1 MRLGLSLNE
10 AYLLV
15 LAGLVLLAIIGT
27 GYGQWAIRRA
37 VSPEQIARIRVVNS
51 RVRMGWWLI
60 LIFTIAFSLGHN
72 YLLAVFGIIS
82 FFLFREFVA
91 LTPTRPSDHWALV
104 ASFYIVIPVQYVL
117 IGLGQYTFFTLFIP
131 VYFFMLL
138 PVLMMI
144 RQDHN
149 LFLERV
155 AKIQWG
161 LMLSVYCL
169 SHAPALVNLSFDR
182 YGSNASFLLLFLL
195 LVVFLGD
202 LFAVMASSYFGG
214 KALRDN
220 PNKTIKGVALGG
232 RRTIKIGYAMF
243 WMTPFRSEQALL
255 MALAITLSGI
265 VGDVI
270 IAAVKRSLGSRFMDG
285 DQYITRGTLE
295 RLAPLMF
302 AAPVFYHITESHWA
316 LSWAL

>member
-117 IGLGQYTFFTLFIP
+117 IGLGNT
-131 VYFFMLL
+131 
-138 PVLMMI
+138 
-144 RQDHN
+144 R
-149 LFLERV
+149 
-155 AKIQWG
+155 
-161 LMLSVYCL
+161 
-169 SHAPALVNLSFDR
+169 
-182 YGSNASFLLLFLL
+182 
-195 LVVFLGD
+195 
-202 LFAVMASSYFGG
+202 SS
-214 KALRDN
+214 
-220 PNKTIKGVALGG
+220 
-232 RRTIKIGYAMF
+232 
-243 WMTPFRSEQALL
+243 
-255 MALAITLSGI
+255 
-265 VGDVI
+265 
-270 IAAVKRSLGSRFMDG
+270 RSLSRCTSLCCCRF
-285 DQYITRGTLE
+285 
-295 RLAPLMF
+295 
-302 AAPVFYHITESHWA
+302 
-316 LSWAL
+316 